1 MCSHLPPQV
10 HCCLQLS
17 TEITDAIHEQTVS
30 EFIREIANSVLSEEL
45 NKKRYVEMRITVTLS
60 CLENMVKIG
69 TLQGGDDD
77 EKRKR
82 KVIALIYN
90 QTVQL
95 KKWCLI
101 VFSQLVTH
109 TSKQYHIKRALSADL
124 KTRRLR

>member
-30 EFIREIANSVLSEEL
+30 EFIRETANSVLSEEL
-45 NKKRYVEMRITVTLS
+45 NKKRYNIEMCITVTLS
-60 CLENMVKIG
+60 CLENMVKIV
-69 TLQGGDDD
+69 TLQGGGDD

-95 KKWCLI
+95 KKI
-101 VFSQLVTH
+101 QSVN
-109 TSKQYHIKRALSADL
+109 
-124 KTRRLR
+124 